1 MEHTNDTFLS
11 DWLADKI
18 SDEQLKLLVSNEDF
32 LAYQKLKNA
41 LGNYSVA
48 TPNMEE
54 QFGKIQQKINKKQN
68 VRKPKVLHLWK
79 YTAVAASLLLFF
91 VLYQVYYFSNEVTTG
106 FGLTQTITLKDQSKV
121 TLNAKSKLSFP
132 NQFNWNRT
140 LKLDGE
146 AFFEVEKGSKFTVET
161 PQGTISVLGTK
172 FNVISENN
180 FFEVNCYEGKVSV
193 VVGAETTILTKNKSL
208 RFYDKQLDFKDDNL
222 NEKPNWINKESSFKD
237 VPVEVVINKFINQ
250 FNKKVNY
257 PTAIKSIK
265 FNGSFSNTN
274 IETAL
279 KSITIPLH
287 LKYTINKD
295 QIILAE

>member
-1 MEHTNDTFLS
+1 MEHKKDTFLAN
-11 DWLADKI
+11 WLADKI
-18 SDEQLKLLVSNEDF
+18 SDEQLKLLVSDEDF

-41 LGNYSVA
+41 IGNYTISS
-48 TPNMEE
+48 PNMDEN
-54 QFGKIQQKINKKQN
+54 FSKVQQKINKKQN
-68 VRKPKVLHLWK
+68 IKKSEVMHLWK

-91 VLYQVYYFSNEVTTG
+91 VLYQVYYFSNEVKTD
-106 FGLTQTITLKDQSKV
+106 FGLTQTITLKDKSKV

-161 PQGTISVLGTK
+161 LQGTISVLGTK
-172 FNVISENN
+172 FNVISEND

-193 VVGAETTILTKNKSL
+193 AVGLETTILNKNNSV
-208 RFYDKQLDFKDDNL
+208 RFYNKKLNFSNDKL
-222 NEKPNWINKESSFKD
+222 NSKPNWINKESSFKD
-237 VPVEVVINKFINQ
+237 VPVEVVINRFINQ
-250 FNKKVNY
+250 FNKNVTY
-257 PTAIKSIK
+257 PEAIKNIK

-274 IETAL
+274 LETAL

-287 LKYTINKD
+287 LKYSINQN
-295 QIILAE
+295 QIILSE